1 LRVTLAT
8 SRGGFVLTSTTEIA
22 AFSNVVEKIY
32 DAAADASR
40 WTDALSQIM
49 TLVGASG
56 SGMHFGDSS
65 SPSQNP
71 SNMNSI
77 GFSDFFKSKLDTYAP
92 IWALQCGLPFW
103 NVGDVHHLPDILPR
117 EEFVNG
123 RFYKDV
129 IEPDGQ
135 LDYIGMVAL
144 KEGTRYAPFTLA
156 TKQEDGPF
164 SKRSVELV
172 RLLSPHICRSAKIG
186 LALELKSLHASM
198 LETTLDTLSASVFLV
213 NRDGKVLFMNRG
225 AERQVKRGKGISIVN
240 NRLIPT
246 DSTAAHIFAA
256 SFSRAEVPG
265 DQIAHAPASIALPA
279 DEGGLV
285 ASLLPLENG
294 YRQSLTTG
302 PSPAAFAVF
311 VQDPMAVPPIP
322 GEGFAKLYG
331 LTHAE
336 LRITLAMAPGLGPRD
351 AADILG
357 LSLPT
362 VKTHLQKIFAKTG
375 TKRQADLMQ
384 LLMRASAPV
393 TS

>member
-1 LRVTLAT
+1 M
-8 SRGGFVLTSTTEIA
+8 TSTTELA
-22 AFSNVVEKIY
+22 AFSVVVEKIY
-32 DAAADASR
+32 DAAADANR
-40 WTDALSQIM
+40 WADALKHIM

-56 SGMHFGDSS
+56 SGIHFGDSS
-65 SPSQNP
+65 APDQNP
-71 SNMNSI
+71 THQNMI
-77 GFSDFFKSKLDTYAP
+77 GFSDFFKSKLDAYVP
-92 IWALQCGLPFW
+92 IWTLQSGLPFW

-144 KEGTRYAPFTLA
+144 KEGTRYAPFSLA
-156 TKQEDGPF
+156 TKVEDGLF
-164 SKRSVELV
+164 SKRGVELV
-172 RLLSPHICRSAKIG
+172 CLLSPHICRSAKIG
-186 LALELKSLHASM
+186 LALELKSLHANM
-198 LETTLDTLSASVFLV
+198 LETTLDTLGAGVFLV
-213 NRDGKVLFMNRG
+213 NRDGKVLFMNRA
-225 AERQVKRGKGISIVN
+225 AEQQVKRSNSLNIIN
-240 NRLIPT
+240 NRLVPK
-246 DSTAAHIFAA
+246 DAAAARIFL
-256 SFSRAEVPG
+256 SRFSRAETAST
-265 DQIAHAPASIALPA
+265 QIAHAVASIALPD

-285 ASLLPLENG
+285 ASLLPLEQG

-311 VQDPMAVPPIP
+311 VQDPAVASPIP

-351 AADILG
+351 TADMLG

-362 VKTHLQKIFAKTG
+362 VKTHLQKIFSKTG

-393 TS
+393 MS